1 MQLAMS
7 VAAMAE
13 AASPRSRNMRRSDA
27 ADGNTRWRAAVGLF
41 RRATRDAFRDR
52 AARGLRSMNRPAGSA
67 RSQARAQLAGDGLK
81 RAPYSQRVQNI
92 SLLFAVSA
100 MKVDE
105 DRTHRFS
112 QLVIAA
118 MRILIAIVQRS
129 NRTLRYWMNGRT
141 YRHVLSCG

>member
-1 MQLAMS
+1 M
-7 VAAMAE
+7 
-13 AASPRSRNMRRSDA
+13 
-27 ADGNTRWRAAVGLF
+27 
-41 RRATRDAFRDR
+41 FRDCCVLT
-52 AARGLRSMNRPAGSA
+52 AQQKNRPAGSA
-67 RSQARAQLAGDGLK
+67 ASQARAQLALRASM

-141 YRHVLSCG
+141 YRHVLS